1 MTIQPLSAGLGT
13 GAMSSSISSIAEH
26 AKGQN
31 FQQMLERA
39 ERLEEKTGKHIVNA
53 QSLSAQDKQ
62 LKEACKGFE
71 SMFLSLMY
79 KEMRNTVPKD
89 PLFGESNAMSIFKD
103 FQDTEMMKNVAESGG
118 IGLADMLYKQLSPQV
133 LAQDKA
139 ARAKLAA
146 QQSDAPKKTNTL

>member
-13 GAMSSSISSIAEH
+13 GAMSSSISSLAER

-39 ERLEEKTGKHIVNA
+39 QRLEEKTGKHIVNA

-103 FQDTEMMKNVAESGG
+103 FQDTEMMKNVAASGG

-139 ARAKLAA
+139 AQAKLAA
-146 QQSDAPKKTNTL
+146 QQPAAAKKTSTL

>member
-1 MTIQPLSAGLGT
+1 MMIEPLSAGLGT
-13 GAMSSSISSIAEH
+13 GAMSSSLSSAAER
-26 AKGQN
+26 ARGQN
-31 FQQMLERA
+31 FQQMLECA
-39 ERLEEKTGKHIVNA
+39 ERLEEKKSTHIVNA

-79 KEMRNTVPKD
+79 KEMRNTVPED

-139 ARAKLAA
+139 AQAKLQEGQPAA
-146 QQSDAPKKTNTL
+146 QAKTNTL

>member
-1 MTIQPLSAGLGT
+1 MMIEPLSAGLGT
-13 GAMSSSISSIAEH
+13 GAMSSSLSSAAER
-26 AKGQN
+26 ARGQS

-39 ERLEEKTGKHIVNA
+39 ERLEEKKSTHIVNA

-62 LKEACKGFE
+62 LKAACKGFE

-139 ARAKLAA
+139 AQAKLREGQPAA
-146 QQSDAPKKTNTL
+146 QAKTNTL

>member
-1 MTIQPLSAGLGT
+1 MMIEPLSAGLGT
-13 GAMSSSISSIAEH
+13 GAMSSSLSSAAER
-26 AKGQN
+26 ARGQS

-39 ERLEEKTGKHIVNA
+39 ERLEEKKSTHIVNA

-103 FQDTEMMKNVAESGG
+103 FRDTEMMKNVAESGG

-133 LAQDKA
+133 LAQDPA
-139 ARAKLAA
+139 AQAKLRARPPAA
-146 QQSDAPKKTNTL
+146 QAKPNTL